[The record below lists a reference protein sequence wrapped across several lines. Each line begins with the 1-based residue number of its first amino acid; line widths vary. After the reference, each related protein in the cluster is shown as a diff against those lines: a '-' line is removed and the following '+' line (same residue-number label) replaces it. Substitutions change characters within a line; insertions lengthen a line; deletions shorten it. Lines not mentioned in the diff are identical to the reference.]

1 MKSWEP
7 LNIQELEWGI
17 RAGNPHCTHL
27 LELQLESWD
36 THMEDEVQVYIFHNE
51 SCLLFEPIYLL
62 ILNRSKTVRSFK
74 KNLYEGQ
81 EAKIR
86 TRHGTTDRSKL
97 GKEYVKAVYCHPACL
112 TYKQSISCEMLGWMK
127 YKLESRL
134 QGEISTTLDMQMIPP
149 LWQKVKRN

>member
-62 ILNRSKTVRSFK
+62 ILNRSKTVRRFK
-74 KNLYEGQ
+74 K
-81 EAKIR
+81 K
-86 TRHGTTDRSKL
+86 S
-97 GKEYVKAVYCHPACL
+97 V
-112 TYKQSISCEMLGWMK
+112 
-127 YKLESRL
+127 
-134 QGEISTTLDMQMIPP
+134 
-149 LWQKVKRN
+149 